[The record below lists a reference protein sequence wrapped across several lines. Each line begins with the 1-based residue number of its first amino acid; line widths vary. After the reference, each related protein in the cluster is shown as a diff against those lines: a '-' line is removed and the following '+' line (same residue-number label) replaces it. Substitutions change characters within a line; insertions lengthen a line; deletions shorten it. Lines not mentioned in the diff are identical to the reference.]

1 MVAFPPPAQTHSP
14 PAGAILTIDLAA
26 LVANWRH
33 LGQASGARQCA
44 AVVKAD
50 AYGLGARA
58 VVSALADAGCR
69 AFFVAHLDEA
79 LAIADLIPANG
90 WVAVLNGLMPG
101 AEGIAAANG
110 VLPVLNSLAQARR
123 WQAEAHSRGRAL
135 PALLQVDSGMSR
147 LGLCAEDAAVLARD
161 ADFRAKVPLLA
172 IMSHLAC
179 ADDPSDPA
187 NPAQLRA
194 FSEMAALFPGVAR
207 SIANSG
213 GCLMG
218 AEYGCDL
225 ARPGLALYGAQPATT
240 PDLSLR
246 PVVRLDAR
254 VIQIRQ
260 VPAGAGAGYGL
271 TWHAA
276 APARL
281 ATLAIGYADGWLRS
295 LSGRGAAAWGGH
307 ELPIA
312 GRVSMDSTIVDITA
326 LPENSLQEGDFV
338 ELIGPH
344 RAIEQVAGEAGTI
357 PYEILTGMG
366 VRLARHYLDAGQNRT
381 ISAVETAA

>member
-179 ADDPSDPA
+179 AD
-187 NPAQLRA
+187 
-194 FSEMAALFPGVAR
+194 
-207 SIANSG
+207 
-213 GCLMG
+213 
-218 AEYGCDL
+218 
-225 ARPGLALYGAQPATT
+225 
-240 PDLSLR
+240 
-246 PVVRLDAR
+246 
-254 VIQIRQ
+254 
-260 VPAGAGAGYGL
+260 
-271 TWHAA
+271 
-276 APARL
+276 
-281 ATLAIGYADGWLRS
+281 
-295 LSGRGAAAWGGH
+295 
-307 ELPIA
+307 
-312 GRVSMDSTIVDITA
+312 
-326 LPENSLQEGDFV
+326 
-338 ELIGPH
+338 
-344 RAIEQVAGEAGTI
+344 
-357 PYEILTGMG
+357 
-366 VRLARHYLDAGQNRT
+366 
-381 ISAVETAA
+381 